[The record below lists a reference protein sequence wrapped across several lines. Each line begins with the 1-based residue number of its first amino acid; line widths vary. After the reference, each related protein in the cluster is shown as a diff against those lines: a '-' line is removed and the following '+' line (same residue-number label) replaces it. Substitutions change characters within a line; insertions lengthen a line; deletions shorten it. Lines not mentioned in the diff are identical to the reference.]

1 MDLQH
6 EWDNLNGELA
16 VDADSFKPD
25 LTSKQ
30 KLSKN
35 TYETLLKNLHGKLT
49 WIKVL
54 SLPPLIGAIYTEGL
68 LRYLLLAFFVTYAVS
83 SELMQRKMKKLPNT
97 IDYTAASKV
106 FIAEKLK
113 LIKAILRSE
122 SWFTYLFG
130 PFAGPIGLMCQ
141 YLFKYKTLDQIL
153 LHHPNLIYYL
163 LAASLL
169 VIPMKILGNIMNN
182 YAFGRDIKKLTSVL
196 EEMEK

>member
-1 MDLQH
+1 MDLQQ
-6 EWDNLNGELA
+6 EWNNLNGELA
-16 VDADSFKPD
+16 VDADSFTVD
-25 LTSKQ
+25 FTSNQ

-35 TYETLLKNLHGKLT
+35 TYETLLKNLHGKLI

-54 SLPPLIGAIYTEGL
+54 ALPPLIGAFYTEGL
-68 LRYLLLAFFVTYAVS
+68 LRYLLLAFFVTYAVC

-97 IDYTAASKV
+97 IDYTAVSKV

-113 LIKAILRSE
+113 LIKEILRSE

-141 YLFKYKTLDQIL
+141 YLVRYKTLDQIV

-169 VIPMKILGNIMNN
+169 VIPMKILGDRMNN
-182 YAFGRDIKKLTSVL
+182 YAFGRDIEKLTANL
-196 EEMEK
+196 EELEK